1 MKRFSKII
9 TVFLTLLAIS
19 MGGISHSQDTSV
31 PDSIKKQIEY
41 LKRGSSKQKIE
52 TARALGNMGADAVP
66 AVPYLIELLGTSL
79 KYKNIWNRVWNT
91 ITIFSNSG
99 FSVAWE
105 SRQALIK
112 IGNPAVGQLSYAL
125 TNHLKVPVRFHVAL
139 ALGEIKDVT
148 SVDALITALQK
159 DIDPKVRMVAA
170 EALGKMAEKWSSD
183 LLSDAST
190 ALIKSL
196 KDNDEDVRQK
206 AAWALGKI
214 KPMKAIP
221 ALIDAMRIYGKDSNA
236 ESALTSIT
244 GQRFDD
250 DPQKWQEWWDVNKE

>member
-1 MKRFSKII
+1 MGNPIRII
-9 TVFLTLLAIS
+9 GVLFIALSIL

-31 PDSIKKQIEY
+31 PDSVKKQIEY
-41 LKRGSSKQKIE
+41 LKSGSSKQKIE
-52 TARALGNMGADAVP
+52 TARELGNMGADAVP

-112 IGNPAVGQLSYAL
+112 IGNPAVGQLSNAL
-125 TNHLKVPVRFHVAL
+125 LHHPKVPVRYHVAM
-139 ALGEIKDVT
+139 ALGEIKDMA
-148 SVDALITALQK
+148 SVDALVAALQK
-159 DIDPKVRMVAA
+159 DVDPKVRLISA

-183 LLSDAST
+183 LLSDAAT
-190 ALIKSL
+190 ALIKAL
-196 KDNDEDVRQK
+196 KDNDDDVRQK
-206 AAWALGKI
+206 AAWALGEI
-214 KPMKAIP
+214 KAMKAVP
-221 ALIDAMRIYGKDSNA
+221 ALIEAMRIYGKDSNA
-236 ESALTSIT
+236 GNALASIT

-250 DPQKWQEWWDVNKE
+250 DPHKWQEWWELNKE